1 MKSSE
6 IQQYYIPFEEIP
18 HLCKKLC
25 SSKKR
30 ESIIEYIGNLKLTVY
45 SVSPLIHLV
54 PLSELTSFERVSQ
67 PSQEM
72 ISAYS
77 KHRTCLSVDDLAHLT
92 GLTIEKALELMT
104 EASISFS
111 RELNPI
117 KPTCSL
123 FDLEAFLEET
133 RWYFGKEI

>member
-1 MKSSE
+1 MKQSQ
-6 IQQYYIPFEEIP
+6 IQQNYAPFEDVP
-18 HLCKKLC
+18 QLCKTLC
-25 SSKKR
+25 SSKKS
-30 ESIIEYIGNLKLTVY
+30 ESVIEYIGNLKLTVY

-54 PLSELTSFERVSQ
+54 PLSELTSLERVSQ

>member
-1 MKSSE
+1 MKQSQ
-6 IQQYYIPFEEIP
+6 IQQNYAPFEDVP
-18 HLCKKLC
+18 QLCKTLY
-25 SSKKR
+25 SSKKN
-30 ESIIEYIGNLKLTVY
+30 ESCIEYLGKLKLTMY

-54 PLSELTSFERVSQ
+54 PLSELSSLERIPE
-67 PSQEM
+67 PSPEM
-72 ISAYS
+72 MSAFM
-77 KHRTCLSVDDLAHLT
+77 KHRILLSVDDLALLT

-104 EASISFS
+104 KVSISFS

-133 RWYFGKEI
+133 RWNFGKEI

>member
-30 ESIIEYIGNLKLTVY
+30 ESVIEYIGNLKLTVY

-54 PLSELTSFERVSQ
+54 PLSELTSFARVSQ

-92 GLTIEKALELMT
+92 GLTIEKVLEL
-104 EASISFS
+104 ISKVSLYFS
-111 RELNPI
+111 REMNPI
-117 KPTCSL
+117 KLTCSL
-123 FDLEAFLEET
+123 FDLEVFLEET
-133 RWYFGKEI
+133 RYNFGKEI